1 MQSIQSLGDQ
11 FKSSIIDLLVTM
23 TIFRD
28 EFDGRFLVLA
38 IILLF
43 LQCFHWAL
51 RLRVDYVEQTTQ
63 FARLD
68 LWRLAILASL
78 LLTADILFVCFAL
91 DSVLENGIGVV
102 VLFGFESTLL
112 ACAVI
117 QSSLRLVYNVYDMKT
132 GYQWRAKGVFVLWT
146 HFVAECFNVL
156 VYLIFFGVVL
166 FYIGRPLHLIRQMYH
181 TFRRFHDFA
190 HDISVWRRATHNF
203 DERYPNVTQAELLEQ
218 NTDDVCIICREQ
230 IEVGKRLPCG
240 HVLHAEC
247 LQDWLRRKQICPTC
261 RLSVLREQIHDSSK
275 LWKPPRDRAAAAAA
289 GAAAGPAHVAPPAVD
304 GDNNEMHDGDDDND
318 DRPPAPLR
326 RNHVDDDDDDDNND
340 NDAQPQRGDED
351 SPRVHARRGRSSRRK
366 KDVRA
371 AVSILLEAAS
381 DAAVDSPES
390 RQLAIKRAQKA
401 IQLLADNG
409 GEQVERNLQADQWR
423 QVDQVMDETTK
434 RLAEMMSAMRR
445 MQSQFTKDH
454 KRLTR
459 SIVGER
465 PQPDAGA
472 AAEEL
477 DALVAQAMLESMKDA
492 PIPKAPATAAATT
505 VATAASS
512 SSSSS
517 SSSTTTAAPAATTP
531 KYSLP
536 DALTSP
542 PATPVA
548 PPTTSSRSPLTAS
561 TPNDSSLAMSGIYSN
576 ELSTSTNSMTTPSEL
591 EEMRQ
596 KRLARL
602 GSLQFSSRAASSG
615 DGGNNDEEQPKQQD

>member
-1 MQSIQSLGDQ
+1 MGEQLT
-11 FKSSIIDLLVTM
+11 SSVIDLLVAM

-38 IILLF
+38 VTLLF
-43 LQCFHWAL
+43 LQLFHWAL

-63 FARLD
+63 FSRLD
-68 LWRLAILASL
+68 LWRLAILAAL
-78 LLTADILFVCFAL
+78 LLAADVMFVWYAL
-91 DSVLENGIGVV
+91 ANVLETGVGVV

-132 GYQWRAKGVFVLWT
+132 DYHWRAKGFFVLWT
-146 HFVAECFNVL
+146 DFVAECFNVL
-156 VYLIFFGVVL
+156 VYLLFFGVVL
-166 FYIGRPLHLIRQMYH
+166 IYVGRPLHLIRQMYH
-181 TFRRFHDFA
+181 TFRRFLDFV
-190 HDISVWRRATHNF
+190 HDISLWRRATVNF
-203 DERYPNVTQAELLEQ
+203 DDRYPNVTQAELLEQ

-261 RLSVLREQIHDSSK
+261 RVSVLREEIRDPSK
-275 LWKPPRDRAAAAAA
+275 LWKPPRDRAGAAAAGAAGVAAA
-289 GAAAGPAHVAPPAVD
+289 GAAAGPARVAPPAVD
-304 GDNNEMHDGDDDND
+304 GDNNEMDDGDDDD
-318 DRPPAPLR
+318 DERPPAPLR
-326 RNHVDDDDDDDNND
+326 RNHVDDDDDNDND
-340 NDAQPQRGDED
+340 NDAQPQRVAAEA
-351 SPRVHARRGRSSRRK
+351 PRVRARRGRSSRRK
-366 KDVRA
+366 KDSDVRT
-371 AVSILLEAAS
+371 AVSMLLEAAS
-381 DAAVDSPES
+381 DAAVDSPQS

-401 IQLLADNG
+401 IQLLEDNG
-409 GEQVERNLQADQWR
+409 DEQAERNLQADQWR
-423 QVDQVMDETTK
+423 QVDQVMGETTQ

-459 SIVGER
+459 SIVGEQ

-492 PIPKAPATAAATT
+492 PIPKAPATTAATT
-505 VATAASS
+505 TTAASS

-517 SSSTTTAAPAATTP
+517 STAAPVATTP

-561 TPNDSSLAMSGIYSN
+561 TPNDSSLTMSGTFTS
-576 ELSTSTNSMTTPSEL
+576 ELSASTNSMSTPNEL

-602 GSLQFSSRAASSG
+602 GSLQFSNRAARSG
-615 DGGNNDEEQPKQQD
+615 DGGDDEQPKQQD